1 MATHNTLH
9 VEVVT
14 AEREIYNGE
23 ADMVVARGTEGV
35 LGILPRHAALLT
47 TLAIGEMRIKLGDA
61 EEPLFVAG
69 GFLEV
74 RDNVVTV
81 LADTAEHAEEID
93 EARAEDAGR
102 PRTSNQPHQGRG
114 AGSPSWW
121 ASHRDAALRAI
132 NGTSQEPAG
141 RSQGDA
147 NQGAAGRYSIVML
160 SEAKHLAAWRARPFA
175 SPSLL
180 SGLRLTQGDTLWQLQ

>member
-1 MATHNTLH
+1 MAIRNTLH

-74 RDNVVTV
+74 RNNVVTV

-93 EARAEDAGR
+93 EARAEEAR
-102 PRTSNQPHQGRG
+102 RRAQERLEQATSDVERADMLG
-114 AGSPSWW
+114 A
-121 ASHRDAALRAI
+121 LERAI
-132 NGTSQEPAG
+132 NRIKVAELARRRGG
-141 RSQGDA
+141 R
-147 NQGAAGRYSIVML
+147 RIEMPR
-160 SEAKHLAAWRARPFA
+160 SE
-175 SPSLL
+175 
-180 SGLRLTQGDTLWQLQ
+180 Q

>member
-1 MATHNTLH
+1 MATRNTLH

-23 ADMVVARGTEGV
+23 ADMVVAKGTEGV

-93 EARAEDAGR
+93 EARAEEARRRAQERLEQAISDVDRAEML
-102 PRTSNQPHQGRG
+102 G
-114 AGSPSWW
+114 A
-121 ASHRDAALRAI
+121 LERAI
-132 NGTSQEPAG
+132 SRIKVAELARRRG
-141 RSQGDA
+141 R
-147 NQGAAGRYSIVML
+147 RIEMP
-160 SEAKHLAAWRARPFA
+160 RPE
-175 SPSLL
+175 
-180 SGLRLTQGDTLWQLQ
+180 Q

>member
-1 MATHNTLH
+1 MATRNTLH

-14 AEREIYNGE
+14 AEREIYSGE
-23 ADMVVARGTEGV
+23 ADMVVAKGTEGV

-93 EARAEDAGR
+93 EARAEEARRRAQERLEQAISDVDRAEML
-102 PRTSNQPHQGRG
+102 G
-114 AGSPSWW
+114 A
-121 ASHRDAALRAI
+121 LERAI
-132 NGTSQEPAG
+132 NRIRVAELARRRSG
-141 RSQGDA
+141 R
-147 NQGAAGRYSIVML
+147 RIEMPR
-160 SEAKHLAAWRARPFA
+160 SE
-175 SPSLL
+175 
-180 SGLRLTQGDTLWQLQ
+180 Q

>member
-1 MATHNTLH
+1 MMATHNTLH

-14 AEREIYNGE
+14 AEREIYSGE
-23 ADMVVARGTEGV
+23 ADMVVAKGTEGM

-47 TLAIGEMRIKLGDA
+47 TLAIGEMRIKLGGA

-93 EARAEDAGR
+93 EARAEEAR
-102 PRTSNQPHQGRG
+102 RRAQERLEQATSDVERAEMLG
-114 AGSPSWW
+114 A
-121 ASHRDAALRAI
+121 LERAI
-132 NGTSQEPAG
+132 NRIKVAELARRRGG
-141 RSQGDA
+141 RRIEMP
-147 NQGAAGRYSIVML
+147 RY
-160 SEAKHLAAWRARPFA
+160 E
-175 SPSLL
+175 
-180 SGLRLTQGDTLWQLQ
+180 Q